1 MPDGAARRR
10 FYDDTLA
17 GPVAS
22 LVRAGREAQAEAAL
36 DAALQ
41 AAATATT
48 GARPPA
54 IPVTATATTNATA
67 TASSTAIA
75 DVAASAGATA
85 AGPHARPGQG
95 RVLLVGAGPGDP
107 GLLTLRALRA
117 LQEADVVLHDGLVSE
132 EVLAL
137 ARRDATRS
145 AVAKQGGGA
154 QVPQVEIDARLV
166 ELARRGLTV
175 VRLKGGDPF
184 VFGRGGEELR
194 VLRAAG
200 IAYEVVPG
208 ITAALGA
215 AAYAGIPLTDRDLA
229 AGARLLTARRASDTA
244 SAAAATTAATAAN
257 TAAID
262 SAISRP
268 VVINPTTTGPTATRS
283 SVIDDDASDLAAH
296 GAGRDTLAIY
306 MGRARL
312 RDAARELQR
321 GGRDPRTPVALIEH
335 ATRAQQRIVT
345 TTLAELAR
353 DDLSHDLHGPVVMI
367 VGEVAA
373 LAAELHWFG
382 AAPESLAAV
391 AAGLALEQ
399 AS

>member
-1 MPDGAARRR
+1 
-10 FYDDTLA
+10 
-17 GPVAS
+17 
-22 LVRAGREAQAEAAL
+22 
-36 DAALQ
+36 
-41 AAATATT
+41 
-48 GARPPA
+48 
-54 IPVTATATTNATA
+54 
-67 TASSTAIA
+67 
-75 DVAASAGATA
+75 
-85 AGPHARPGQG
+85 
-95 RVLLVGAGPGDP
+95 VLLVGAGPGDP

-137 ARRDATRS
+137 ARRDATRI

-208 ITAALGA
+208 ISAAFGA
-215 AAYAGIPLTDRDLA
+215 AAYAGIPLTDRGLA
-229 AGARLLTARRASDTA
+229 AGVRLLTARRASGA
-244 SAAAATTAATAAN
+244 GPAATDPVAIDPAATN
-257 TAAID
+257 
-262 SAISRP
+262 
-268 VVINPTTTGPTATRS
+268 
-283 SVIDDDASDLAAH
+283 LAEH
-296 GAGRDTLAIY
+296 GAGTDTLAIY

-321 GGRDPRTPVALIEH
+321 GGRDPLTPVALIEH

-345 TTLAELAR
+345 STLAELVR
-353 DDLSHDLHGPVVMI
+353 DGLAHDLHGPVVMI
-367 VGEVAA
+367 VGEAAA
-373 LAAELHWFG
+373 LTADLHWFG

-391 AAGLALEQ
+391 ATGAALEQ